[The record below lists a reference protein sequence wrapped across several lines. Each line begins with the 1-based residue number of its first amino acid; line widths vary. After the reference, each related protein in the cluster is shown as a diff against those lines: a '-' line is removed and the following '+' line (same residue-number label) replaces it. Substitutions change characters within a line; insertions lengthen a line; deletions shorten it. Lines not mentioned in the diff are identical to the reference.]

1 MPKMKTCR
9 YIFFI
14 ICLLSVLA
22 VSGQHFS
29 RMTLP
34 NQPLLPVSRITNVLQ
49 DREGY
54 FWYSTLGGGLC
65 RDNGYQIDVVRN
77 DRNHPGL
84 IANNDIMGMAE
95 DTARNSILFST
106 WAGLYELDKD
116 GYKLRHIGGR
126 GMRPAFGMAFDR
138 HGQLWTCGFDSIFVY
153 DRRLNLSHRLR
164 LPMGINGQHLR
175 LAATDD
181 GHLWAFGAGQML
193 LADNR
198 LEAAGLPV
206 GVEATCVARDGQG
219 RLWLGTNSGIMAMK
233 LTGRSVKLSPT
244 AARGSVGCMAAD
256 RHGRLWAVI
265 DKRLRMFDIG
275 KGGLH
280 EADVA
285 SLFPEGQGLTDGIYA
300 DRDGNVWVYGQ
311 SPHTF
316 ILSPYSRSVTD
327 EGSRFTTMPRAIYC
341 QMTSGPHIWV
351 WQWQQPLMVY
361 NRLDGSLRNVQA
373 ACPELGKLWFGFSRT
388 ADGTGVWDGTGDGD
402 VVRLW
407 MEGGK
412 PRHKVVAKV
421 DSRIVA
427 TAETRDHKLFI
438 GTEHNLYL
446 LDLAMP
452 SPHPRL
458 IRKGIGS
465 VTQMQ
470 TSRDGWVYF
479 TVEANGMGRVRSDGR
494 CEHMLKGMIL
504 TDVIEDAHRQL
515 WVAGK
520 DGSVYRYDRQSQK
533 LSEDT
538 LAGNENGDIIYMM
551 EADHKG
557 HIWILSDQRLK
568 EYNPQTHALRVFR
581 CTDPDIRMDC
591 FQNICLTD
599 GMICLAGLGGY
610 RMIKPSPQLDDTAA
624 DNLRP
629 SLSGYRVN
637 GVQHLAGAGLRTL
650 EIKPSDTNLELLFTA
665 FNITDRDHMRFAC
678 KLVGW
683 DKDWRTMA
691 EGDNS
696 VQYINLAHG
705 RYTLLLR
712 AADAYGRWSMPVEL
726 LTVDRLPAWYETW
739 WFSLMVYTLIIAT
752 IVYAIRFYMRRNFHR
767 RVFLNSDEEQQK
779 KIIPLSKGDE
789 EFVERARTVVEKHI
803 ADDSF
808 DVEKFS
814 SEMFMSRMN
823 LYRRMQTII
832 GQSPSA
838 FIRTMRLKRA
848 AELIE
853 GGHDMPLS
861 EIATMTGF
869 SSPAYF
875 SKCFHNMYGV
885 PPSQWGHEPGISKKR
900 PTAP

>member
-1 MPKMKTCR
+1 MKTCR
-9 YIFFI
+9 HIFFI
-14 ICLLSVLA
+14 ICLQSVLP
-22 VSGQHFS
+22 VLGQSFS

-54 FWYSTLGGGLC
+54 FWYSTPGGGLC
-65 RDNGYQIDVVRN
+65 RDNGYQIDVIRN
-77 DRNHPGL
+77 DRNHPGI
-84 IANNDIMGMAE
+84 IANNDIMGLAE
-95 DTARNSILFST
+95 DTVRNSILFST
-106 WAGLYELDKD
+106 WAGLYELGKD
-116 GYKLRHIGGR
+116 GYNLRHIGGR
-126 GMRPAFGMAFDR
+126 GMRPAFSIAFDR
-138 HGQLWTCGFDSIFVY
+138 HGQLWACGPDSIFAY
-153 DRRLNLSHRLR
+153 DRQLNLSHRLR
-164 LPMGINGQHLR
+164 LPTGLNGQYL
-175 LAATDD
+175 LLTPTAD
-181 GHLWAFGAGQML
+181 GHLWALGAGQMFL
-193 LADNR
+193 VDKG
-198 LEAAGLPV
+198 LEAVTLPM
-206 GVEATCVARDGQG
+206 GVEASCVAHDRQG
-219 RLWLGTNSGIMAMK
+219 GLWLGTGSGIMAMR

-244 AARGSVGCMAAD
+244 VAKGSVGCMTLD
-256 RHGRLWAVI
+256 GRGRLWAMI
-265 DKRLRMFDIG
+265 DKRLRMFDTY
-275 KGGLH
+275 KGALR

-285 SLFPEGQGLTDGIYA
+285 ALFPEGQGLTDGIYA

-316 ILSPYSRSVTD
+316 ILSPYNRDVID
-327 EGSRFTTMPRAIYC
+327 EGSRFATMPRSIYC

-361 NRLDGSLRNVQA
+361 NRLDGSLRDVQA
-373 ACPELGKLWFGFSRT
+373 ACPGLGRLWFGFSRT
-388 ADGTGVWDGTGDGD
+388 ADGTGVWDGTGNGD

-407 MEGGK
+407 MDGGK
-412 PRHKVVAKV
+412 VRHDVVAKV
-421 DSRIVA
+421 DSRVVA

-438 GTEHNLYL
+438 GTEHNLYV
-446 LDLAMP
+446 LDLAKTA
-452 SPHPRL
+452 SKPRL
-458 IRKGIGS
+458 IKKDIGS

-470 TSRDGWVYF
+470 ISRDGWVYF
-479 TVEANGMGRVRSDGR
+479 TIEANGMGRVRADGR
-494 CEHMLKGMIL
+494 CEQMLRGMIL

-520 DGSVYRYDRQSQK
+520 DGSVYRYDRRSRK

-568 EYNPQTHALRVFR
+568 EYNPHTRALRVFR

-599 GMICLAGLGGY
+599 SMICLAGLGGY
-610 RMIKPSPQLDDTAA
+610 RMIKPSPQLDGTAA
-624 DNLRP
+624 ENIRP

-637 GVQHLAGAGLRTL
+637 GVLHLAGAGLRTL
-650 EIKPSDTNLELLFTA
+650 KIKPSDTNLELLFTA
-665 FNITDRDHMRFAC
+665 FNITDRDHIRFAC

-683 DKDWRTMA
+683 DKEWRTMP
-691 EGDNS
+691 EGANGI
-696 VQYINLAHG
+696 QYINLAHG
-705 RYTLLLR
+705 RYKLLLK
-712 AADAYGRWSMPVEL
+712 AADAYGRWSAPVEL
-726 LTVDRLPAWYETW
+726 LTLDRLPAWYETW
-739 WFSLMVYTLIIAT
+739 WFSLIVYALIIT
-752 IVYAIRFYMRRNFHR
+752 VIVYAIRFYMRRNFHR
-767 RVFLNSDEEQQK
+767 RVFLNSDEDQQK
-779 KIIPLSKGDE
+779 KLIPLSKGDE
-789 EFVERARTVVEKHI
+789 DFVERAKAVVEKHI
-803 ADDSF
+803 ADEDF

-838 FIRTMRLKRA
+838 YIRTMRLKRA

-853 GGHDMPLS
+853 GGHDTPLA

-875 SKCFHNMYGV
+875 SKCFHDMYGV
-885 PPSQWGHEPGISKKR
+885 PPSQWGNGRS
-900 PTAP
+900 